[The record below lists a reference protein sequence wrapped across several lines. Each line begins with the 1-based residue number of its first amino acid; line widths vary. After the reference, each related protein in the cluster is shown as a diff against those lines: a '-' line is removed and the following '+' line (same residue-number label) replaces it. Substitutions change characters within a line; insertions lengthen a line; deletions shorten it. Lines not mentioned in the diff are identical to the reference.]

1 MSKRRW
7 HGPLILAAGIFAAAF
22 LVAGCGGAVK
32 NAIASAAA
40 SHGVTF
46 SPPSLPT
53 AGPDSPTSEPTT
65 PEATTAPP
73 TPEVTTAPPPTTE
86 APSPTPEATTP
97 EPAPTSTPEASG
109 TVAPW
114 VWVLIG
120 LGVLALVGVVIWL
133 ARASGRASAASAGWQ
148 SRVVDAYA
156 KGSALSDAINVAE
169 APGALAAPDAAARWA
184 DIQRRM
190 DDLAQTF
197 YAMQEAAPDDEQR
210 ARVADALG
218 WLQAVRATMT
228 AERGPEGV
236 NYPPERVRSRL
247 ASFNAAL
254 RALRAPADDRPY

>member
-1 MSKRRW
+1 MTSMSKRRW
-7 HGPLILAAGIFAAAF
+7 SGLFVLAVGVFAAAF

-32 NAIASAAA
+32 DAIASAAA
-40 SHGVTF
+40 SHGITI
-46 SPPSLPT
+46 SPPSRPT
-53 AGPDSPTSEPTT
+53 IDTSA
-65 PEATTAPP
+65 PESP
-73 TPEVTTAPPPTTE
+73 TPEVTTAPPPTSE

-97 EPAPTSTPEASG
+97 EATTPEPAPTSSPAAGG

-120 LGVLALVGVVIWL
+120 LAVLALIGVVIWL
-133 ARASGRASAASAGWQ
+133 ARASGQRSAASAGWQ
-148 SRVVDAYA
+148 SRLVDAYA
-156 KGSALSDAINVAE
+156 KGSALSDAVSVAE

-197 YAMQEAAPDDEQR
+197 YALQEAAPNDEQR

>member
-7 HGPLILAAGIFAAAF
+7 SGLFVLAAGVFAAAF

-32 NAIASAAA
+32 DAIASVAA
-40 SHGVTF
+40 SHGITV
-46 SPPSLPT
+46 SPPSRPT
-53 AGPDSPTSEPTT
+53 IDTSAAES
-65 PEATTAPP
+65 P
-73 TPEVTTAPPPTTE
+73 TPEVTTAPPPTSE
-86 APSPTPEATTP
+86 APSPTPEATTAEATTP
-97 EPAPTSTPEASG
+97 EPAPTSSPAASG
-109 TVAPW
+109 TVEPW

-120 LGVLALVGVVIWL
+120 LAVLALIGVVIWL
-133 ARASGRASAASAGWQ
+133 ARASGKSSAAAAGWQ

-156 KGSALSDAINVAE
+156 KGSALSDAIQVAE

-197 YAMQEAAPDDEQR
+197 YGLQEAAPNDEQR

-247 ASFNAAL
+247 ASFEAAL